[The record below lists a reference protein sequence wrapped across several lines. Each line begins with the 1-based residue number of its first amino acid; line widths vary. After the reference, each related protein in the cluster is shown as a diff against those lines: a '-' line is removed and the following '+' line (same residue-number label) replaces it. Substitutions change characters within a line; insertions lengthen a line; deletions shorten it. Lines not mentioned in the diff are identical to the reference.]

1 VLNYSE
7 GYYTVEFYDLDG
19 YILEG
24 AYTSNV
30 EFVKRLQRFIQ
41 FTIPRFC
48 YIIKTCL
55 YIKTAYG
62 GMKMER
68 IRLAEDLS
76 FSRLIHGLWRLA
88 EWNYSKE
95 ETLSLIEF
103 CLENGITT
111 FDHADIYGSYTC
123 EKLFG
128 DALKLKPELRD
139 QMEIVTKCGIKLVS
153 KNRPNHRI
161 KHYDTSKKHIIESV
175 HRSLK
180 NFQTDYIDVLL
191 IHRPD
196 PFMNPEE
203 VAEAFTQLK
212 KEGKVRYFGVSNF
225 KRSQFNM
232 LQSYLD
238 FPLVTNQIEISVF
251 NLENME
257 DGTLD
262 LCQEKRIPPMA
273 WSPLAGGK
281 IFTSE
286 DEKVVRLRDTLEKVK
301 EEIGARTI
309 DEVMYAWLLA
319 HPARIMPIVGSGK
332 EERIERAVR
341 ALSLSVDRQQWF
353 EILQSSRGHEVA

>member
-1 VLNYSE
+1 
-7 GYYTVEFYDLDG
+7 
-19 YILEG
+19 
-24 AYTSNV
+24 
-30 EFVKRLQRFIQ
+30 
-41 FTIPRFC
+41 
-48 YIIKTCL
+48 
-55 YIKTAYG
+55 
-62 GMKMER
+62 MER
-68 IRLAEDLS
+68 IRLAEDLT
-76 FSRLIHGLWRLA
+76 FSRIIHGLWRLA

-95 ETLSLIEF
+95 EILNLIEF

-139 QMEIVTKCGIKLVS
+139 KMEIVTKCGIKLVS
-153 KNRPNHRI
+153 NNRPEHRI

-175 HRSLK
+175 NRSLQ

-203 VAEAFTQLK
+203 VAEAFARLRE
-212 KEGKVRYFGVSNF
+212 EGKVRYFGVSNF

-238 FPLVTNQIEISVF
+238 FPLVTNQIEISAYH
-251 NLENME
+251 LENIE

-273 WSPLAGGK
+273 WSPLAGGR
-281 IFTSE
+281 IFTSN
-286 DEKVVRLRDTLEKVK
+286 DEKAIRLRQTLEKIKGEV
-301 EEIGARTI
+301 GTTSI
-309 DEVMYAWLLA
+309 DEVLYAWLLV

-332 EERIERAVR
+332 KERIESAIR
-341 ALSLSVDRQQWF
+341 ALNVTMGREQWF
-353 EILQSSRGHEVA
+353 EILQSSMGHQVP